1 MLQQLTATFN
11 HGEKWR
17 FEPSFLGGGH
27 LVFWAHPSPIMAL
40 VVLATASASDLWH
53 VKSTYSS
60 QSSFKKRQNSKVMPS
75 SLFSQK
81 LI

>member
-1 MLQQLTATFN
+1 MLQQLTATVN

-53 VKSTYSS
+53 VKSTYFS
-60 QSSFKKRQNSKVMPS
+60 QSSFKKRHNSKVMPS